1 MVLAPC
7 PILLSRTGSPALFWQ
22 IPTACE
28 SDCCGQQGFL
38 CAILLL
44 FYFFTFLIFGF
55 LGPHL
60 WHMEV
65 PRLGVESEVQLPA
78 YTTAIATRDPSRVCD
93 LHHSSRQCQILNPL
107 CLARNRTQNLL
118 VTGQIPFCNGNS
130 SLAS

>member
-78 YTTAIATRDPSRVCD
+78 TATWDLNPVCD
-93 LHHSSRQCQILNPL
+93 LYHSSQECQILNPL
-107 CLARNRTQNLL
+107 SKSRDQTRILMY
-118 VTGQIPFCNGNS
+118 
-130 SLAS
+130 ASRVH